1 MRKLLKSQG
10 ARTSARPSYNKQCA
24 ARRDAEHRLL
34 RKLVP
39 FFESASAWCIAP
51 FTPLA
56 DDRDRDA
63 LRFR

>member
-1 MRKLLKSQG
+1 
-10 ARTSARPSYNKQCA
+10 
-24 ARRDAEHRLL
+24 LL
-34 RKLVP
+34 RRLVP

-63 LRFR
+63 SRFR